1 MTIDSSTDTS
11 AALATYA
18 RNKVEG
24 STPGQLILQTY
35 DYVIA
40 CSRRGDWQR
49 ANKGITELMAGLDLD
64 FLPIAGPL
72 WRIYEYCLDANR
84 DGRTEEAISL
94 MTELRDTWASVVDE
108 VETGQAGA
116 RRSQV

>member
-1 MTIDSSTDTS
+1 MTIDSSPDKS

-49 ANKGITELMAGLDLD
+49 SNKGITELMSSLDLEYMSV
-64 FLPIAGPL
+64 AGPL

-84 DGRTEEAISL
+84 EGRCEEVIDL
-94 MTELRDTWASVVDE
+94 MTELREAWASVVEE
-108 VETGQAGA
+108 VETGRAGA
-116 RRSQV
+116 RRSEV